1 MSLRKCP
8 DCYKDVSSSASSCPH
23 CGRPSKKSHL
33 PSEIL
38 GGLSIAFICVVALA
52 WHSGSGD
59 DEASGTVTSSTPPE
73 TAIARPYQLEQSL
86 SAFIGYNRT
95 LHIFRV
101 ENRDTFPWTNCQF
114 SLNSHGISGYELQ
127 VESIKPGLTDAAL
140 LQSAEFADP
149 DGKKFDPS
157 TDKVATLD
165 LDCETTHGR
174 LYYRG
179 KFGLESSANRA
190 SSAERNA
197 APSADGAIAYAVNLI
212 SHNWGSVRRLAF
224 GRTISLPNARF
235 KSIQRQFSAVAED
248 CPQTCR
254 RLRWLP

>member
-1 MSLRKCP
+1 VSLRKCP
-8 DCYKDVSSSASSCPH
+8 DCCKEVSTSAPSCPH

-33 PSEIL
+33 PIEIV
-38 GGLSIAFICVVALA
+38 GGLSIAFICVVGLA

-59 DEASGTVTSSTPPE
+59 DEATGTVASSTSPE
-73 TAIARPYQLEQSL
+73 TAIARPYQLERSL

-101 ENRDTFPWTNCQF
+101 ENRDTFPWTSCQF

-127 VESIKPGLTDAAL
+127 VESIEPGLTEAAL
-140 LQSAEFADP
+140 LQSAEFTDP

-157 TDKVATLD
+157 TNTVATLD
-165 LDCETTHGR
+165 LDCETTHGQ

-190 SSAERNA
+190 GSPERNA
-197 APSADGAIAYAVNLI
+197 APSAGGAKANR
-212 SHNWGSVRRLAF
+212 GSFLAI
-224 GRTISLPNARF
+224 R
-235 KSIQRQFSAVAED
+235 
-248 CPQTCR
+248 
-254 RLRWLP
+254 